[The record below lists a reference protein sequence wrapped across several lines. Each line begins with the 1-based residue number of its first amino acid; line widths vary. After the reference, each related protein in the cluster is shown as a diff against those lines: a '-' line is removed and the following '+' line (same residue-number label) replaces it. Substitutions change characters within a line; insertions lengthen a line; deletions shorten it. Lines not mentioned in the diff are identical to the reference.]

1 MNLTDKTDILIKFK
15 EIEQIITDYQE
26 ELWLDKEFSDNMMY
40 ILGRFLIT
48 QKDLTDE
55 EVEVLHSFM
64 KRKVEEFIKTKAN

>member
-1 MNLTDKTDILIKFK
+1 MNLTDKTDILVKFK

-26 ELWLDKEFSDNMMY
+26 ELWSDKEFSDNMMY

-55 EVEVLHSFM
+55 EVEILHSFM